1 MGWQPVTRTVFGSYI
16 SRIENDVTTENG
28 QYTLG
33 EILEDGTGRM
43 APRPY
48 QDQILEKAKPK
59 ILKIYS
65 EPYF

>member
-1 MGWQPVTRTVFGSYI
+1 MGWQPVTRAMFGSYI
-16 SRIENDVTTENG
+16 SRIENDVRTENG

-33 EILEDGTGRM
+33 EILEDGTSKM

-48 QDQILEKAKPK
+48 QDRILEKSTNKA
-59 ILKIYS
+59 LRIYS